1 MKQIFYK
8 KVGRRYVPVSEYD
21 NALTDALPNG
31 AHLIIVNPGGKSTR
45 YNIDPAL
52 APMIAAGRY
61 AEDKML
67 DAIRKISEARPS
79 VTQLTE
85 EQQQAWKIMQE
96 ALGEDRFYLTY
107 PSHFE
112 IVQEGIKAMQN
123 EAEKMLT
130 NPSVKKAYEHF
141 LLVAE
146 LTKEEHND

>member
-1 MKQIFYK
+1 MKQTFYK
-8 KVGRRYVPVSEYD
+8 KVGHRYVPVSEYD
-21 NALTDALPNG
+21 NALMDALPKG
-31 AHLIIVNPGGKSTR
+31 AHLFIVNPDSKSVR

-67 DAIRKISEARPS
+67 DAMRKVSEARPS
-79 VTQLTE
+79 VTHLTE
-85 EQQQAWKIMQE
+85 KQREAWGAMQK
-96 ALGEDRFYLTY
+96 ALGDDKFYLTY

-112 IVQEGIKAMQN
+112 IVQEGIKAMQE

-146 LTKEEHND
+146 LTKEENND

>member
-1 MKQIFYK
+1 MKQTFYK
-8 KVGRRYVPVSEYD
+8 KVGHRYVPVSEYD
-21 NALTDALPNG
+21 NALMDALPKG
-31 AHLIIVNPGGKSTR
+31 AHLFIVDPGGKSVR

-67 DAIRKISEARPS
+67 DAMRKISEARPS
-79 VTQLTE
+79 VTHLTE
-85 EQQQAWKIMQE
+85 KQREAWGAMQKT
-96 ALGEDRFYLTY
+96 LGDDRFYLTY

-112 IVQEGIKAMQN
+112 IVQEGIKAMQD

>member
-1 MKQIFYK
+1 MKQTFYK
-8 KVGRRYVPVSEYD
+8 KVGHRYIPVSEYD
-21 NALTDALPNG
+21 NALMDALPNG

-67 DAIRKISEARPS
+67 DVMHKMSEARPS
-79 VTQLTE
+79 VTLLTE